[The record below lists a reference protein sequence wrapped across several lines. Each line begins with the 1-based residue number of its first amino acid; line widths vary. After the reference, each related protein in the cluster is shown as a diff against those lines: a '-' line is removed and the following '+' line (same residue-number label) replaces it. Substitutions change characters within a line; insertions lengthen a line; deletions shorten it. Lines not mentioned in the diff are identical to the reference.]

1 VKLTYRIVLSL
12 TRRGYSRPLIQRC
25 TKSNNSENNNAPLLF
40 LASFNSYSY
49 INRFAFFN
57 PQPFVFPARP
67 PLIWPHDLLSSSTSK
82 ILPPKRQSIC
92 LSDAPVR
99 LRIFEKPTEAAL
111 SSSTRFIERCCRC
124 LSIIHEGWEK
134 TKGYRSSISYV
145 YPSIFGPR
153 VFDVELAVSASRKYI
168 CTRGDNR

>member
-134 TKGYRSSISYV
+134 NKRLSKLHFLCLSVNFRASSV
-145 YPSIFGPR
+145 R
-153 VFDVELAVSASRKYI
+153 LAVSASRKYI